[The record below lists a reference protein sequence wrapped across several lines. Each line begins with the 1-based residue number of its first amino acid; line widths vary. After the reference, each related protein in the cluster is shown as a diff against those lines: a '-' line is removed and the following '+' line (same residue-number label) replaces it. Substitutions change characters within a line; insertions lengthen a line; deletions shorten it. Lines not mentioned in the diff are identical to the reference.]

1 MKLISMISLGCPK
14 NLVDSETILGILAS
28 GGYVVTPSPEDAEI
42 ILINTCGFIEPAVRE
57 AVDTIIHCLQLKAKG
72 LCSCVVVLGC
82 LVSRY
87 GEERLSQLLPE
98 VDGWLGVDSAPF
110 VLQYLERIQAGE
122 KPLFSEHGKP
132 EQYPR
137 MLSTPSYTAYLK
149 IAEGC
154 SHACSF
160 CLIPRIRGPLQSRT
174 PDEIY
179 REAEQLAA
187 GGVKELILVA
197 QDTGA
202 YGGDLPGKPTLA
214 GILKELVK
222 IDGLRWVRF
231 LYLNPHSLTA
241 ELITTMQQETKLCH
255 YLDLPFQHVNR
266 DILKKMGR
274 KGDINFY
281 LKLINDLKTAL
292 PDLALRTTLMVGY
305 PGEDRKAFQEL
316 HDFVSLAEF
325 DRLGVFPYYHE
336 QGARS
341 FRYPET
347 VSYIEKRKRAREIM
361 RLQRKISRR
370 KNQELVGR
378 NLEVL
383 IENSLGK
390 DVWWGRSYRD
400 SPDIDPR
407 VIVKGRDLNPGTFA
421 QVQVTRAATY
431 DLIGIHTGNRS
442 SRDY

>member
-98 VDGWLGVDSAPF
+98 VDGWLGVDAAPF

-160 CLIPRIRGPLQSRT
+160 CMIPRIRGPLQSRT

-187 GGVKELILVA
+187 GGVKDQFPESGHNYA
-197 QDTGA
+197 ENP
-202 YGGDLPGKPTLA
+202 YSKLPQVFRHNSLLPELA
-214 GILKELVK
+214 GIL
-222 IDGLRWVRF
+222 
-231 LYLNPHSLTA
+231 P
-241 ELITTMQQETKLCH
+241 
-255 YLDLPFQHVNR
+255 
-266 DILKKMGR
+266 
-274 KGDINFY
+274 
-281 LKLINDLKTAL
+281 
-292 PDLALRTTLMVGY
+292 
-305 PGEDRKAFQEL
+305 
-316 HDFVSLAEF
+316 
-325 DRLGVFPYYHE
+325 
-336 QGARS
+336 
-341 FRYPET
+341 
-347 VSYIEKRKRAREIM
+347 
-361 RLQRKISRR
+361 
-370 KNQELVGR
+370 
-378 NLEVL
+378 
-383 IENSLGK
+383 
-390 DVWWGRSYRD
+390 
-400 SPDIDPR
+400 
-407 VIVKGRDLNPGTFA
+407 
-421 QVQVTRAATY
+421 
-431 DLIGIHTGNRS
+431 
-442 SRDY
+442 